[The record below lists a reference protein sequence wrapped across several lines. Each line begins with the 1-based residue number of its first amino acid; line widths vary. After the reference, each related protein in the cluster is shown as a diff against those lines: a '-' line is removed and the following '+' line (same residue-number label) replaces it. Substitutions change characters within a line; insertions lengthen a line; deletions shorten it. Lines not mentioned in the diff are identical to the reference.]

1 MSLINPNATWF
12 KLLMRGSIVG
22 VSYYTAFEYP
32 FPQNHVFLPLRRWKR
47 RLERDWFDR
56 PYDEAADLAAVA
68 EFERLQR
75 LKHAERL
82 EREAA
87 RTRVVRPPRSAAEAD
102 EMQRTLRSTPAA
114 SPRQSDSN
122 SSGSK

>member
-1 MSLINPNATWF
+1 
-12 KLLMRGSIVG
+12 MRGSIVG

-68 EFERLQR
+68 EFERR
-75 LKHAERL
+75 SGVRVEL
-82 EREAA
+82 ENDLMKVEL
-87 RTRVVRPPRSAAEAD
+87 SAKITEP
-102 EMQRTLRSTPAA
+102 LP
-114 SPRQSDSN
+114 SPSRKAHS
-122 SSGSK
+122 